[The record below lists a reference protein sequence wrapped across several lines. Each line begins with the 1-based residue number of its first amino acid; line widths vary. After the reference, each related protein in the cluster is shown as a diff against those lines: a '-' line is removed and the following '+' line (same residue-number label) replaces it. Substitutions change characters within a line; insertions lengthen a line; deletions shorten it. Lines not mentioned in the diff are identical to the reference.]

1 MEALGST
8 IIGWDLEWRNSGS
21 TLEEDGK
28 SVIAK
33 VEELD
38 QTNKT
43 VMEKKIVI
51 LMHNFAFEEAQN
63 KVRLFKFIEGL
74 KRRGYKFETV
84 ATLAVTEKPDDYVYE
99 EY

>member
-1 MEALGST
+1 
-8 IIGWDLEWRNSGS
+8 
-21 TLEEDGK
+21 
-28 SVIAK
+28 
-33 VEELD
+33 
-38 QTNKT
+38 
-43 VMEKKIVI
+43 MEKKIVI

-99 EY
+99 EYWAKTTTKAQKDLVVNLLL